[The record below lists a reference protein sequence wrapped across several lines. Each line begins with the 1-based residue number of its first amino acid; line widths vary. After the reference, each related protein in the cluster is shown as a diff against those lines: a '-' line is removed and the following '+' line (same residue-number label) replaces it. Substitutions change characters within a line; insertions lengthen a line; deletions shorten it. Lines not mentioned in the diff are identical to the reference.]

1 MEDNKNIKIDNIT
14 AVLMIGTAVL
24 IDSIQAFLLFILIGP
39 FVNWLISIFAWM
51 TFFLWFMLKGVT
63 FTKNPKKIFTLAG
76 GSLLEVIP
84 IVASLPIWTLT
95 ISTTIFMER
104 AENKLKSTLGG
115 QLGGPIGKLA
125 KKI

>member
-1 MEDNKNIKIDNIT
+1 MEKEKEKIDNIDAT
-14 AVLMIGTAVL
+14 LMIGTAIL
-24 IDSIQAFLLFILIGP
+24 IDGTQTFLTLILIGP

-51 TFFLWFMLKGVT
+51 TFFLWFMLKGVK

-76 GSLLEVIP
+76 GSLLEAIP
-84 IVASLPIWTLT
+84 IIASFPIWTLT

-104 AENKLKSTLGG
+104 AENKLKSALGKD
-115 QLGGPIGKLA
+115 LGSPLSKIA